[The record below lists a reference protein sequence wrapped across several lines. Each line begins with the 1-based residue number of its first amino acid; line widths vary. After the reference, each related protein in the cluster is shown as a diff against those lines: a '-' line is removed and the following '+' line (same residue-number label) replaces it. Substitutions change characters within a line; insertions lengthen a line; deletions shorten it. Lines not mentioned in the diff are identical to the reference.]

1 MDLLIILRQ
10 SSKRFLDRIPDYLP
24 ENISVGGDVFTYT
37 KEEIERMTQE
47 GTPWIRH
54 VLKEVVWL
62 YMIRN
67 KPKLD
72 KFYQQLIKE
81 AVSLGIIN
89 SENILEGL
97 EVDLRIAK
105 TVNGL
110 TS

>member
-1 MDLLIILRQ
+1 
-10 SSKRFLDRIPDYLP
+10 
-24 ENISVGGDVFTYT
+24 
-37 KEEIERMTQE
+37 
-47 GTPWIRH
+47 
-54 VLKEVVWL
+54 
-62 YMIRN
+62 MIRN

-72 KFYQQLIKE
+72 KFHRKLIKEEKLSYKKALSIYEALHKE
-81 AVSLGIIN
+81 AVSLGVIN

>member
-1 MDLLIILRQ
+1 
-10 SSKRFLDRIPDYLP
+10 
-24 ENISVGGDVFTYT
+24 
-37 KEEIERMTQE
+37 
-47 GTPWIRH
+47 
-54 VLKEVVWL
+54 
-62 YMIRN
+62 MIRN
-67 KPKLD
+67 RHKLN
-72 KFYQQLIKE
+72 KCYQKIFKEENLSHKKALSIYEALHKE

>member
-1 MDLLIILRQ
+1 
-10 SSKRFLDRIPDYLP
+10 
-24 ENISVGGDVFTYT
+24 
-37 KEEIERMTQE
+37 
-47 GTPWIRH
+47 
-54 VLKEVVWL
+54 
-62 YMIRN
+62 MIRS
-67 KPKLD
+67 KPKLN
-72 KFYQQLIKE
+72 KFHQKVIKEENLSYKKTLSIYESLHKE